1 MPDGM
6 TKPLLDKKLIGH
18 TFKPFTT
25 TVEAGRIRLFCKA
38 IGEEDPIYQDEA
50 AAKAA
55 GYRAIP
61 VPPTA
66 LQTITNDDPDKGGL
80 LRLLGVDIGLI
91 LHGEQHYEYL
101 APVHVGDR
109 ITCQS
114 KVVDIYDKK
123 GGALW
128 FVVSE
133 TELKDQ
139 SGKPVAKAKGIT
151 VVRNPDAAKK

>member
-1 MPDGM
+1 MQ
-6 TKPLLDKKLIGH
+6 LDKKLIGH
-18 TFKPFTT
+18 TFKPFTA
-25 TVEAGRIRLFCKA
+25 TVEAGKIKLFCKA
-38 IGEEDPIYQDEA
+38 IGEDDPIYTDAA

-55 GYRAIP
+55 GYRGITAP
-61 VPPTA
+61 LTFLRA
-66 LQTITNDDPDKGGL
+66 LQADDPNKGGL
-80 LRLLGVDIGLI
+80 LKLLNVDIGLI
-91 LHGEQHYEYL
+91 LHGEQHFEYF
-101 APVHVGDR
+101 APVVVGDTV
-109 ITCQS
+109 TCQE

-139 SGKPVAKAKGIT
+139 AGKPVAKAKGIT